1 MIETV
6 PTRISHPTPK
16 LDQNIMLFVRLLRAI
31 GLKLG
36 SASMLEAI
44 DAAKTVGVA
53 DKDFLYHALVSC
65 LIKRRED
72 KPLFDQAFYLF
83 WQNPKFHERIRDLIL
98 PRIKAAGH
106 QQEDVEPMLRRLSD
120 ALADPP
126 DDPPNTA
133 EDVEIDFDTEGTAA
147 DTDRLQHKD
156 VEPMLRRLSD
166 ALADPPDDPPNTA
179 EDVEI
184 DFDTEG
190 TAADTDRLQ
199 HKDFEMMSAAE
210 IRHAEQAIANL
221 QPKLPRRSARRSK
234 LSSRGQLIAMRAALQ
249 HAERQGGMVIP
260 KFRSVITKPRP
271 LVILCDISGSMEHY
285 SRIMLHFIHALTRNH
300 PQVSSFLFG
309 TRLTNISRQM
319 RHRDVDEAVQSVSH
333 LVDDW
338 SGGTRIS
345 ASLETFN
352 HRWSR
357 RVMGQGAIT
366 LLITD
371 GLDRNPDDALGIHME
386 RLHKSTATLLWLNP
400 LLRFDGFAPKS
411 HSVRTMIQH
420 VDHFLPIHS
429 LQAMTDL
436 TASLAKMQT
445 QRDAKLAE
453 WQAAAR
459 RASLAADLV
468 PAYAQESA
476 YAQEKGHTA

>member
-6 PTRISHPTPK
+6 PARISNPTPK

-98 PRIKAAGH
+98 PRLKAAGH
-106 QQEDVEPMLRRLSD
+106 EQEDVEPMLRRLSD

-126 DDPPNTA
+126 DDPATTA

-147 DTDRLQHKD
+147 DTDRLQ
-156 VEPMLRRLSD
+156 
-166 ALADPPDDPPNTA
+166 N
-179 EDVEI
+179 
-184 DFDTEG
+184 
-190 TAADTDRLQ
+190 
-199 HKDFEMMSAAE
+199 KDFETMSAADM
-210 IRHAEQAIANL
+210 RHAEQAIANL

-352 HRWSR
+352 QDWSR

-371 GLDRNPDDALGIHME
+371 GLDRNRDDALGIHMK
-386 RLHKSTATLLWLNP
+386 RLHKSTAALLWLNP
-400 LLRFDGFAPKS
+400 LLRFEGFAPKS

-445 QRDAKLAE
+445 RRDTKLAE

-459 RASLAADLV
+459 RVSLAADLA
-468 PAYAQESA
+468 PAHAKEPGYAKER
-476 YAQEKGHTA
+476 GHTA

>member
-1 MIETV
+1 MIESV
-6 PTRISHPTPK
+6 PTRIAHPTPK

-126 DDPPNTA
+126 DDTPT
-133 EDVEIDFDTEGTAA
+133 
-147 DTDRLQHKD
+147 
-156 VEPMLRRLSD
+156 
-166 ALADPPDDPPNTA
+166 TA

-210 IRHAEQAIANL
+210 MRHAEQTIANL

-260 KFRSVITKPRP
+260 KFCSVITKPRP

-285 SRIMLHFIHALTRNH
+285 SRIMLHFIHALTSNH

-338 SGGTRIS
+338 AGGTRIS
-345 ASLETFN
+345 ASLEAFN
-352 HRWSR
+352 QDWSR

-371 GLDRNPDDALGIHME
+371 GLDRNRDDALGTHMK
-386 RLHKSTATLLWLNP
+386 RLHKSTAALLWLNP
-400 LLRFDGFAPKS
+400 LLRFDGFRPKS
-411 HSVRTMIQH
+411 QGIQAILPSVDEFRPVH
-420 VDHFLPIHS
+420 NLSS
-429 LQAMTDL
+429 LEDLIGALNRPGGPRKQGVQEWL
-436 TASLAKMQT
+436 TAM
-445 QRDAKLAE
+445 
-453 WQAAAR
+453 
-459 RASLAADLV
+459 
-468 PAYAQESA
+468 
-476 YAQEKGHTA
+476 

>member
-1 MIETV
+1 MTGSLKPPPKKV
-6 PTRISHPTPK
+6 TPK

-31 GLKLG
+31 GMKLG
-36 SASMLEAI
+36 SADMLNAV

-53 DKDFLYHALVSC
+53 NKNFMYHALASS

-72 KPLFDQAFYLF
+72 KPLFDQAFYMF
-83 WQNPKFHERIRDLIL
+83 WQNPKFHERIRDLLL
-98 PRIKAAGH
+98 PKIKSPGDEHDDGAA
-106 QQEDVEPMLRRLSD
+106 MLRRLSD
-120 ALADPP
+120 ALAAPP
-126 DDPPNTA
+126 KDQPSANDDVKI
-133 EDVEIDFDTEGTAA
+133 ELDTTGTAT
-147 DTDRLQHKD
+147 DSDRLK
-156 VEPMLRRLSD
+156 
-166 ALADPPDDPPNTA
+166 
-179 EDVEI
+179 
-184 DFDTEG
+184 
-190 TAADTDRLQ
+190 
-199 HKDFEMMSAAE
+199 HKDFEMMSADE
-210 IRHAEQAIANL
+210 MQAALAANANL

-234 LSSRGQLIAMRAALQ
+234 LSSRGQLIAIRAALQ

-429 LQAMTDL
+429 LRAMTDL
-436 TASLAKMQT
+436 TASLAKVQT
-445 QRDAKLAE
+445 QRDAKLA
-453 WQAAAR
+453 
-459 RASLAADLV
+459 
-468 PAYAQESA
+468 
-476 YAQEKGHTA
+476 

>member
-1 MIETV
+1 
-6 PTRISHPTPK
+6 
-16 LDQNIMLFVRLLRAI
+16 MLFVRLLRTI

-44 DAAKTVGVA
+44 DAAKTIGVA

-83 WQNPKFHERIRDLIL
+83 WQNPKFHERIRDLML
-98 PRIKAAGH
+98 PRIKSAGH
-106 QQEDVEPMLRRLSD
+106 EHENLEPMLRRLSD

-126 DDPPNTA
+126 NDLPTTA
-133 EDVEIDFDTEGTAA
+133 DDVEIE
-147 DTDRLQHKD
+147 
-156 VEPMLRRLSD
+156 
-166 ALADPPDDPPNTA
+166 
-179 EDVEI
+179 
-184 DFDTEG
+184 FDTEG

-199 HKDFEMMSAAE
+199 HKDFEMMSAE
-210 IRHAEQAIANL
+210 EMRRAEQAIASL
-221 QPKLPRRSARRSK
+221 RPKLPRRLARRSK

-260 KFRSVITKPRP
+260 KFRSAVTKPRP

-285 SRIMLHFIHALTRNH
+285 SRIMLHFIHALTSCH

-338 SGGTRIS
+338 SGGTRIT
-345 ASLETFN
+345 ASLEKFN
-352 HRWSR
+352 QDWSR

-371 GLDRNPDDALGIHME
+371 GLDRKKDDALGMHME
-386 RLHKSTATLLWLNP
+386 RLHKSTAALLWLNP

-420 VDHFLPIHS
+420 VDHLLPIHS
-429 LQAMTDL
+429 LQAMTD
-436 TASLAKMQT
+436 
-445 QRDAKLAE
+445 R
-453 WQAAAR
+453 
-459 RASLAADLV
+459 
-468 PAYAQESA
+468 
-476 YAQEKGHTA
+476 